1 MKSLIRIAFTVLAL
15 GYGALAFAQ
24 AFVMEIRGTATLQ
37 TGAAA
42 PVPLVAGEKLPPGAV
57 LQTGP
62 GSSVVL
68 GFPDK
73 QICVIGE
80 MSAFRIVDYRYEP
93 GQPDKGLV
101 SLNLIN
107 GSLRIAVGD
116 IGAANPGAIRVQ
128 IGVATMGLL
137 PSGDAR
143 ADASVVVLGGPVSV
157 VVQEGRAIILMPA
170 GQPQEIAAGQGM
182 YLGADGAVRR
192 GNASQMADV
201 VGQSAEGKEILKL
214 LASLQDATQTIKQ
227 TVIVLAALIGD
238 EATADILSA
247 PTTTTTTAGAAGLG
261 GGGGGNVAS
270 PN

>member
-1 MKSLIRIAFTVLAL
+1 MKSLIRIAFTILAL

-24 AFVMEIRGTATLQ
+24 AFVMEIRGTATVQ
-37 TGAAA
+37 TGTAAA
-42 PVPLVAGEKLPPGAV
+42 VPLVAGEKLSPGAV

-62 GSSVVL
+62 SSSVVL

-80 MSAFRIVDYRYEP
+80 MSAFRVIDYRYEP
-93 GQPDKGLV
+93 GQAEKGQV

-157 VVQEGRAIILMPA
+157 VVQEGRAVILTPA

-192 GNASQMADV
+192 GDASQMADV
-201 VGQSAEGKEILKL
+201 IGQSSEGKEILKL
-214 LASLQDATQTIKQ
+214 LAALQDSTQTIKQ
-227 TVIVLAALIGD
+227 TVIVLAALIGS
-238 EATADILSA
+238 EPTADILSA
-247 PTTTTTTAGAAGLG
+247 PATTTTTTAGTAGT
-261 GGGGGNVAS
+261 GGGGNIAS